1 MNSDEM
7 FLEETRT
14 LIMEALATYQPSRTD
29 DGSERAIFNV
39 GSTKRV
45 ANDNERQP
53 EPLSATCSRR
63 KGTSKLNC
71 SEDVFEHLR
80 AQRTIKS
87 LPTHLA
93 KWLVYR
99 YGENPSSS
107 LISSLVNVVI
117 DELPL
122 DNCRK
127 PTKEKVQTMLIERL
141 TRREF
146 VDCLQRNLFEAIG
159 VKKQTYFECYA
170 KHNDNITNQFHA
182 LDELA
187 LLSFFVAHNTHI

>member
-1 MNSDEM
+1 MNCDEEL
-7 FLEETRT
+7 LEANRT
-14 LIMEALATYQPSRTD
+14 LIMEALATYQPSKSN

-39 GSTKRV
+39 GSTKRIT
-45 ANDNERQP
+45 NDNERP
-53 EPLSATCSRR
+53 AEPLSATSSRR

-80 AQRTIKS
+80 VQRTIKN

-99 YGENPSSS
+99 YGESPSNS
-107 LISSLVNVVI
+107 LVPSLVNVVI
-117 DELPL
+117 NELPL

-127 PTKEKVQTMLIERL
+127 PTKQKVQTMLVERL

-170 KHNDNITNQFHA
+170 KHNDNITSQFYA
-182 LDELA
+182 LDKLA
-187 LLSFFVAHNTHI
+187 LRAFYIAHNTQI

>member
-1 MNSDEM
+1 MISDEEL
-7 FLEETRT
+7 LEETRT
-14 LIMEALATYQPSRTD
+14 LIMEALATYQPSKTN

-45 ANDNERQP
+45 TNDNERP
-53 EPLSATCSRR
+53 SEPLSATCSRR

-80 AQRTIKS
+80 VQRTIKN
-87 LPTHLA
+87 LPTHMA

-99 YGENPSSS
+99 YGENPSTS
-107 LISSLVNVVI
+107 LVPSLVNVVV

-127 PTKEKVQTMLIERL
+127 PTKQKVQTMLVERL

-170 KHNDNITNQFHA
+170 KHNDNITNQFHV
-182 LDELA
+182 LDKLA
-187 LLSFFVAHNTHI
+187 LRSFYISHNTQN

>member
-1 MNSDEM
+1 MISDEEL
-7 FLEETRT
+7 LEETRT
-14 LIMEALATYQPSRTD
+14 LIMEALATYQPSKSN

-45 ANDNERQP
+45 TNDNERP
-53 EPLSATCSRR
+53 SEPLSATSSRR
-63 KGTSKLNC
+63 KGSSKLNC

-80 AQRTIKS
+80 VQRTIKK

-93 KWLVYR
+93 KWLIYR
-99 YGENPSSS
+99 YGENPSTS
-107 LISSLVNVVI
+107 LVPSLVNVVV

-127 PTKEKVQTMLIERL
+127 PTKQKVRTMLVERL

-159 VKKQTYFECYA
+159 VSEQAYYMCYA
-170 KHNDNITNQFHA
+170 KHNNSITEQFNV
-182 LDELA
+182 LDKLA
-187 LLSFFVAHNTHI
+187 LRAFCVLHNTQN

>member
-1 MNSDEM
+1 MISDEEL
-7 FLEETRT
+7 LEETRA
-14 LIMEALATYQPSRTD
+14 LIMEALATYQPSKSN

-45 ANDNERQP
+45 TNDNERP
-53 EPLSATCSRR
+53 AEPLSATSSRR

-80 AQRTIKS
+80 VEKTIQK
-87 LPTHLA
+87 LPSHLA

-107 LISSLVNVVI
+107 LVSSLVNVLV

-122 DNCRK
+122 ENCRK
-127 PTKEKVQTMLIERL
+127 PTKEKVQTMLVERL

-159 VKKQTYFECYA
+159 VRKQTYFECYA
-170 KHNDNITNQFHA
+170 KHNDSITDQFDA
-182 LDELA
+182 LDKLA
-187 LLSFFVAHNTHI
+187 LSSFCILHNTHN

>member
-1 MNSDEM
+1 MSFDEEL
-7 FLEETRT
+7 LEANRT
-14 LIMEALATYQPSRTD
+14 LIMEALATYQPSKSN

-39 GSTKRV
+39 GSTKRIT
-45 ANDNERQP
+45 NDNERP
-53 EPLSATCSRR
+53 AEPLSATSSRR

-80 AQRTIKS
+80 VQRTIKK
-87 LPTHLA
+87 LPAHLA

-99 YGENPSSS
+99 YGENPSNS
-107 LISSLVNVVI
+107 LVPSLVNVVVN
-117 DELPL
+117 ELPL

-127 PTKEKVQTMLIERL
+127 PTKEKVETMLVERL

-170 KHNDNITNQFHA
+170 KHNDNITSQFYA
-182 LDELA
+182 LDKLA
-187 LLSFFVAHNTHI
+187 LRAFYIAHNTQI

>member
-1 MNSDEM
+1 MISDEEL
-7 FLEETRT
+7 LEETRT
-14 LIMEALATYQPSRTD
+14 LIMEALATYQPSKTN

-45 ANDNERQP
+45 TNDNERP
-53 EPLSATCSRR
+53 SEPLSATCSRR

-80 AQRTIKS
+80 VQRTIKN

-99 YGENPSSS
+99 YGENPST
-107 LISSLVNVVI
+107 SLVPSLVGVVV

-122 DNCRK
+122 DGCRK
-127 PTKEKVQTMLIERL
+127 STKQKIQTMLFERL

-159 VKKQTYFECYA
+159 VAERIYYRRYA
-170 KHNDNITNQFHA
+170 YHNDNITNQFHA
-182 LDELA
+182 LDKLA
-187 LLSFFVAHNTHI
+187 LRAFYISHNTQN